1 MDRQPAIP
9 YTERGMRA
17 KFVLVTVIAGVIPAF
32 GQTVTKVPN
41 KIGLD
46 IASVSIDAEAFR
58 AKIVVRNT
66 SGKPIT
72 AYAVT
77 LTPAYSDGEEWSED
91 GLIDFFIGL
100 GMKRVVP
107 QGPGNDPNIDA
118 IVSGAARES
127 TFYWYRKPKT
137 EGAQLTGLRVE
148 VAGVIFD
155 DESTA
160 GDSERFRSAV
170 RVRDEECSEIVRWC
184 PDVKRF
190 SDGPVSRK
198 TVEDMLA
205 AHGPKP
211 DPDQQFCKGA
221 GDCERLDFWALF
233 DYGITWQSDDTAT
246 LKPYALDMLDVV
258 CANAKQHLDR
268 RAAQ

>member
-1 MDRQPAIP
+1 
-9 YTERGMRA
+9 MRA
-17 KFVLVTVIAGVIPAF
+17 KPILVTIIAGVIPVF

-41 KIGLD
+41 KFGLD
-46 IASVSIDAEAFR
+46 VASVSIDAEAFR
-58 AKIVVRNT
+58 AKIAVRNT

-77 LTPAYSDGEEWSED
+77 LTPAYSDGEGWSEE

-100 GMKRVVP
+100 GLKRFVP
-107 QGPGNDPNIDA
+107 EGPENDPNMDA
-118 IVSGAARES
+118 IVSGTTRES

-137 EGAQLTGLRVE
+137 EGAQLSALRVE
-148 VAGVIFD
+148 VAGVIFE
-155 DESTA
+155 DESIA
-160 GDSERFRSAV
+160 GDSDRFRSAV
-170 RVRDEECSEIVRWC
+170 QIRDEESREIVRWC

-190 SDGPVSRK
+190 SDGPVPRN
-198 TVEDMLA
+198 TVGDMLA

-211 DPDQQFCKGA
+211 DCGQQVCKGA
-221 GDCERLDFWALF
+221 GDCERSDFWAIF

-258 CANAKQHLDR
+258 CANAKQHLDQ
-268 RAAQ
+268 RAAQQLTQPRSK